1 MTALLRWL
9 WPPGAP
15 PVRQLP
21 EALLRA
27 ALFGVVVGLPLSF
40 MFTPAR
46 AWHYFGEDPVT
57 WVLRSSVLGATFS
70 VCFYLACGLPVSY
83 ILKTETDSRRSFL
96 VPSVAIIG
104 AALGGIAALLV
115 FRINGR
121 SITAE
126 TARLI
131 LIGAVLAVLLTLILA
146 AWYRLQADKEI
157 ADARARQWSLQA
169 QINPHFFFNTLN
181 TITALI
187 KPNPDAAER
196 MVGLLADMSRY
207 SFGNE
212 ARMAPLQAEL
222 DFAEKYLE
230 IERERFGDRLSWSLP
245 PVEHVEG
252 LTLPPLT
259 LQPVVENAVRHGVA
273 RRIEGGTIS
282 IAVQRSQQELVISV
296 TNPVDEIP
304 APDDLFRPGHAL
316 WNIRERLQLTY
327 GSRASLAV
335 ASDGATVTVV
345 ISVPAAP

>member
-1 MTALLRWL
+1 VTAILRWL
-9 WPPGAP
+9 WPPAAP
-15 PVRQLP
+15 SVRELP

-40 MFTPAR
+40 MFTPASVWR
-46 AWHYFGEDPVT
+46 YVGDDPLA
-57 WVLRSSVLGATFS
+57 WVLRASAVGATFS

-83 ILKTETDSRRSFL
+83 ILKADTDSRRSWL
-96 VPSVAIIG
+96 VPTVAIVG
-104 AALGGIAALLV
+104 AVLGGIAALLV
-115 FRINGR
+115 FRING
-121 SITAE
+121 STTPE
-126 TARLI
+126 TARLVV
-131 LIGAVLAVLLTLILA
+131 IGAALAVLLTLMLT
-146 AWYRLQADKEI
+146 AWYRLQSDKEV

-212 ARMAPLQAEL
+212 ARMVPLHAEL

-230 IERERFGDRLSWSLP
+230 IERERFGERLSWSLP
-245 PVEHVEG
+245 PAEHVRG

-259 LQPVVENAVRHGVA
+259 LQPLVENAVRHGVA
-273 RRIEGGTIS
+273 RRIHGGTIS
-282 IAVQRSQQELVISV
+282 IALRRAQTDAVISV
-296 TNPVDEIP
+296 TNPVDETP
-304 APDDLFRPGHAL
+304 APGDLFRQGHAL

-335 ASDGATVTVV
+335 IADDSTVTVV
-345 ISVPAAP
+345 ISVPAAQ